1 VCTPSTASRYFPDDP
16 RPQVRNFVTKFK
28 AKYGKDPDAFNAY
41 AYDTIMVMAKVM
53 REFGTDRKSI
63 HDGLAKVKD
72 VPSIIFGKATFDP
85 KTRRVDGA
93 MSVELVVKD
102 GKFQL
107 NEPQAAV
114 R

>member
-1 VCTPSTASRYFPDDP
+1 
-16 RPQVRNFVTKFK
+16 
-28 AKYGKDPDAFNAY
+28 
-41 AYDTIMVMAKVM
+41 
-53 REFGTDRKSI
+53 
-63 HDGLAKVKD
+63 VKD
-72 VPSIIFGKATFDP
+72 IPSIIFGKATFDP